1 MKPKTHPDCEVRSEY
16 WTGTTLLT
24 LAMEH
29 ARRLGIPYCVLDAT
43 AESVNFYRRFFDFK
57 DGVREGKY
65 YPMCMSLNDWRPE
78 LTLSKARVIPQR
90 YVMRLEVQ
98 DNDLNENENNEM
110 DEERTITFKFQQ
122 GENGNVENVEMRTM
136 NTKSGTCKGFETM
149 TMMRSP
155 KDSVWYEISKL
166 QKELLSVESRN
177 KLYRDRAQ
185 SRMQVWQN
193 KTMLTLTKTEMERIE
208 AWKHVPKKMVQSEEK
223 EEEEKKE
230 EEKEIVEE
238 KKQEK
243 EEELYCVC
251 RTPWNDQDPSAEPMY
266 NCEHCDGW
274 FHLRCLGLRECK
286 EELFAGRCVVDK
298 KGIHWDVEKCFLCNE
313 CQKKTGRKLPRREH
327 QHQHQKTKRKR
338 VRKRK
343 SENEFISTPKQYIL
357 SNSPRTTSSSGRS
370 VRKVNYSAMLAGNYV
385 ETNYENSVERTPSSS
400 SSPTPT
406 PPQEVVS
413 NEKTMTPKSDN
424 VDTTSPPPQPQQAT
438 TPTLS
443 PRRESRGSV
452 LQDKVNTQRDKSKV
466 QVSAF
471 ALLAKGQRAFWKSS
485 GDKKKRK
492 RGNKSGKKCSLLK
505 LYYLNFLL

>member
-1 MKPKTHPDCEVRSEY
+1 M
-16 WTGTTLLT
+16 
-24 LAMEH
+24 
-29 ARRLGIPYCVLDAT
+29 DAT

-122 GENGNVENVEMRTM
+122 GENGTVENVEMRTM

-251 RTPWNDQDPSAEPMY
+251 RTPWNDQDPSAKPMY

-327 QHQHQKTKRKR
+327 QHQNQKTKRKR
-338 VRKRK
+338 GRKRK
-343 SENEFISTPKQYIL
+343 SEPVHEIVSTPRQYVL

-385 ETNYENSVERTPSSS
+385 ETNNENSVEGTPSSS
-400 SSPTPT
+400 S
-406 PPQEVVS
+406 PQEEEVS
-413 NEKTMTPKSDN
+413 NVKTMTPKSDN

-505 LYYLNFLL
+505 LKKKKKSGKRIKLSL